1 MSEKTTK
8 TGTAKPA
15 APAKAA
21 EAVYEVRE
29 FARSAKKIFGKKANA
44 DLVTAAFNVCGKTK
58 ATLSEAKE
66 IVGKFMSKE
75 VK

>member
-1 MSEKTTK
+1 MSEKMTK
-8 TGTAKPA
+8 TEAAKPT

-29 FARSAKKIFGKKANA
+29 FAGNAEKIFGRKANA
-44 DLVTAAFNVCGKTK
+44 DLVTAAFKISGKTK
-58 ATLSEAKE
+58 ATLSEAKD